1 MAEAAHDPEV
11 TASPA
16 PGQSQA
22 PLRPQG
28 RRLRLPLQLVAALSV
43 ILFVTLVAGLLSWQA
58 YRASQEALL
67 QASNDTIGY
76 IREAVT
82 EKARRILEPA
92 EAQLRFLSR
101 NALSGAMTL
110 SERLQEVPA
119 IADALRQN
127 GLIDAVYAG
136 YPDGE
141 FILFRPLANDDM
153 RRRFSAP
160 ANAALLVQSIT
171 LDVGGAMV
179 GEYRIYDADNRLLS
193 SRIDPDYRFDPRT
206 RPWYQAAIG
215 KAEII
220 TTSPYVFFTT
230 QAIGITLAQR
240 SLDGG
245 AVIGLDAKLLSIAS
259 QIAQFRVTPSAEV
272 ALINSD
278 RQVVAYHDMLK
289 MIIHGKDD
297 SLRLAMIDELD
308 NIPLSRAA
316 GLTYGGAS
324 LSRSTITADGRSWQ
338 IMQSNVDVG
347 ETRQLKLLIAIP
359 DDEFFAS
366 ARRLV
371 WQQAVVAILILL
383 LAMPIAW
390 WLTGRLVKP
399 LRRLAKE
406 TARIERFDFTTEVK
420 LRSHIAEI
428 NDLGR
433 ALDRTKRTIRKFL
446 KIGRALAAER
456 DFQSLLDRVLQESI
470 DVSNSDGGG
479 IYMVDDEQTLLKPEV
494 VRWLDNRV
502 DGEADLSDIS
512 LRQEGVL
519 QQIAAALEQKD
530 IVVVQR
536 QLDEHE
542 LKMLGLR
549 RMVSAFSAERVVL
562 IIVPLL
568 DRNQAPLGLLLLVK
582 ALQQGQESWVA
593 EDRMVQL
600 IHAISGSA
608 SVAIQNKQL
617 LQAQRKLIDSLIKL
631 IAGAIDAKSAYTGGH
646 CQRVPVLTRMLA
658 EAAVAQQA
666 GPYRDFHLSEE
677 EWEALDIAAWL
688 HDCGKVT
695 TPEYVVDKATKLETI
710 YDRIH
715 EIRTRFEVLKRD
727 AEIVY
732 WRGRAAGGD
741 ETTLRAVMEQQ
752 KRDLDADFAFVAACN
767 EGGEFMEPAKIDRLK
782 AIAARTW
789 FRTISNRQGLSHE
802 EKARFDRRPE
812 PPLPVEEHL
821 LADRDD
827 HIIPLTERD
836 LIAADNPWGFHLKS
850 PEVKYN
856 RGEIYNLSISRGTL
870 TAEERYRINDHIVQ
884 TIIMLNSLP
893 FPKHLKNV
901 PELAGGHHEKMDG
914 TGYPKRLKG
923 DDMSVVARIMAIADV
938 FEALTA
944 GDRPY
949 KKAKTLSEAVRIMGA
964 MKRDHHLDPDL
975 LDLFLTS
982 GVWHDYANRFLSAEQ
997 IDEPD
1002 ITAVIGIRP
1011 AAE

>member
-1 MAEAAHDPEV
+1 MAEITHDPGM
-11 TASPA
+11 TGSPTFGR
-16 PGQSQA
+16 PHVQA
-22 PLRPQG
+22 PRQT
-28 RRLRLPLQLVAALSV
+28 RRRRLPLQAVAAVSV
-43 ILFVTLVAGLLSWQA
+43 ILFLTLVAGLLTWQA

-67 QASNDTIGY
+67 QASNDTVGY

-101 NALSGAMTL
+101 DSLSGATTL
-110 SERLQEVPA
+110 PERLQEVPA

-127 GLIDAVYAG
+127 SLIDAIYAG

-160 ANAALLVQSIT
+160 AAAVLLVQSIT
-171 LDVGGAMV
+171 LDVGGTMV
-179 GEYRIYDADNRLLS
+179 GEYRLYDADNRLLS
-193 SRIDPDYRFDPRT
+193 SRIDADYRFDPRG
-206 RPWYQAAIG
+206 RPWYKAAIG
-215 KAEII
+215 QAEIA

-245 AVIGLDAKLLSIAS
+245 AVIGLDARLLSIAT

-272 ALINSD
+272 ALVNSD
-278 RQVVAYHDMLK
+278 KQVIAYRDMLK
-289 MIIHGKDD
+289 MIVHGKDD
-297 SLRLAMIDELD
+297 SLRLATIDELD
-308 NIPLSRAA
+308 NIPLSEAAKLAFSGSTLNRAA
-316 GLTYGGAS
+316 IEAYG
-324 LSRSTITADGRSWQ
+324 RNWQ
-338 IMQSNVDVG
+338 VIQSNVDVG
-347 ETRQLKLLIAIP
+347 EARQFKLLIAIP

-371 WQQAVVAILILL
+371 WHQVVVAIIIML

-390 WLTGRLVKP
+390 WLTRQLVKP
-399 LRRLAKE
+399 LRRLANE
-406 TARIERFDFTTEVK
+406 TAKIERFDFTTEVK
-420 LRSHIAEI
+420 IRSHIAEI

-456 DFQSLLDRVLQESI
+456 NFKSLLDRVLRETI
-470 DVSNSDGGG
+470 DVSDSDGGG
-479 IYMVDDEQTLLKPEV
+479 IYMFDDDEKLLKPEV
-494 VRWLDNRV
+494 LRWHASRV
-502 DGEADLSDIS
+502 DGEMDLSDIS
-512 LRQEGVL
+512 LQQEGIL
-519 QQIAAALEQKD
+519 QQIAATLRQKD
-530 IVVVQR
+530 IAVVQHH
-536 QLDEHE
+536 LDEHE
-542 LKMLGLR
+542 LKALGFR
-549 RMVSAFSAERVVL
+549 KMVQTLGVDRVALV
-562 IIVPLL
+562 IVPLL
-568 DRNQAPLGLLLLVK
+568 DRNQVPLGILLLVK
-582 ALQQGQESWVA
+582 GLAHGQESWAV
-593 EDRMVQL
+593 EDRMVRL
-600 IHAISGSA
+600 IHAVSGSA
-608 SVAIQNKQL
+608 SVAIQNKL
-617 LQAQRKLIDSLIKL
+617 LLEAQRKLIDSLIKL

-646 CQRVPVLTRMLA
+646 CQRVPVLTRMLT

-666 GPYRDFHLSEE
+666 GPYRDFRLSDE

-727 AEIVY
+727 AEIAY
-732 WRGRAAGGD
+732 WRGRSEGGD
-741 ETTLRAVMEQQ
+741 EPVLRAAMEQE
-752 KRDLDADFAFVAACN
+752 KRSLDADFAFVAACN

-782 AIAARTW
+782 TIAARSW
-789 FRTISNRQGLSHE
+789 LRTISNRLGISHE
-802 EKARFDRRPE
+802 EKSRFDRQPE
-812 PPLPVEEHL
+812 PSLPVEEHL

-827 HIIPLTERD
+827 HVIGLSERD
-836 LIAADNPWGFHLKS
+836 MIAADNPWGFQMARPK
-850 PEVKYN
+850 VKYN

-870 TAEERYRINDHIVQ
+870 TEEERYRINDHIVQ

-923 DDMSVVARIMAIADV
+923 GDMSVVARIMAIADV

-944 GDRPY
+944 ADRPY
-949 KKAKTLSEAVRIMGA
+949 KKAKTLSEAVKIMGF

-982 GVWHDYANRFLSAEQ
+982 GVWHDYAKRFLSAEQ

-1002 ITAVIGIRP
+1002 IAAVVGMRP